1 MAPLNDAPLGL
12 LFTLLFVLILISGF
26 FSSSETSMLSLNRY
40 RLKHL
45 MGSGHKGARRASKL
59 LERPDRLIGLILIG
73 NNLVNILASAIAT
86 VIAIRLYGDAGIA
99 VATIVLTLVILIFAE
114 ITPKTVAALHP
125 EKLAFPFSLI
135 LLPLLKL
142 FMPLVLAINSITN
155 GLLRLLGFRPDV
167 QEGEALSQEELRTI
181 VTESGTMI
189 PGRHRRMLTNILD
202 LEQVTVDD
210 IMVPRNE
217 VYGIDLDDSDQT
229 ILQQLQGSTHTLL
242 PVWRE
247 DINNLQGI
255 LHMRDLTRV
264 LTDGGL
270 CREALQRE
278 LQTPYFV
285 PENTP
290 LHTQLRQ
297 FQLKKLRL
305 GVVVDEYGDLMGLV
319 TLEDIL
325 EEIVGEFTSNLAE
338 DSEEMHTQPD
348 GSTIC
353 SGTVHIRDL
362 NRHRGW
368 SLPTD
373 GPKTIGGLA
382 LEALEAF
389 PAGQVAVQIPGY
401 LVQVLDIEGRTISKV
416 RIEEV
421 PEPDS
426 SDDD

>member
-1 MAPLNDAPLGL
+1 LNDAPLGL

-45 MGSGHKGARRASKL
+45 MGSGHKGARRASRL

-135 LLPLLKL
+135 LVPLLKL